1 MKKNK
6 TLDFL
11 QKNYGWIVALITG
24 VSIIITFVLKFI
36 KYICSTFYF
45 YYYGISY
52 ELFNSEELNI
62 LYNFGFSIII
72 ILCICSLIY
81 CYIQLFNSKK
91 LELKTKALNTFLII
105 ISNLIMVYSINTE
118 YSIWNIIINT
128 GLLIA
133 TEIIM
138 IFVFFKKSKK
148 EETEKLETKS
158 ILNSLKILP
167 FYLIFVVFVIL
178 FEYGLWIKMN
188 KTYRIVDN
196 DTGKTIYT
204 GKSKKLGNM
213 VSSETVT
220 KMKELMA
227 EGLIDVKSR
236 IIFVNDGSMDLTWKI
251 IEDLHNKDTL
261 FGGINLTRNR
271 GHQNALLAG
280 LMTVKDDADI
290 VISLDADLQDD
301 INVFDE
307 MLRKNNEG
315 YDVIYGVRNDR
326 KKDSF
331 FKRHTAQMFYK
342 LTNKL
347 GGDLIYN
354 HADFRLM
361 SRRAL
366 EGLAQFEEVNLF
378 LRGIVPLIGY
388 PSTIVEYERKERLA
402 GKSKYPLRKMMSF
415 AIEGITSLSI
425 KPMRFV
431 TGMGIFVFLVSIA
444 MMIYAFVSYF
454 TGRVVAGWTSIL
466 ISVWAIGGMVLLG
479 LGIVGSY
486 IGKIYLETKKRPR
499 YIVEKYINERE

>member
-1 MKKNK
+1 MAK
-6 TLDFL
+6 
-11 QKNYGWIVALITG
+11 
-24 VSIIITFVLKFI
+24 
-36 KYICSTFYF
+36 
-45 YYYGISY
+45 
-52 ELFNSEELNI
+52 I
-62 LYNFGFSIII
+62 LYLVIP
-72 ILCICSLIY
+72 
-81 CYIQLFNSKK
+81 CYNEEEVLADTAGK
-91 LELKTKALNTFLII
+91 LDK
-105 ISNLIMVYSINTE
+105 
-118 YSIWNIIINT
+118 
-128 GLLIA
+128 
-133 TEIIM
+133 
-138 IFVFFKKSKK
+138 
-148 EETEKLETKS
+148 
-158 ILNSLKILP
+158 
-167 FYLIFVVFVIL
+167 
-178 FEYGLWIKMN
+178 
-188 KTYRIVDN
+188 
-196 DTGKTIYT
+196 
-204 GKSKKLGNM
+204 
-213 VSSETVT
+213 

-366 EGLAQFEEVNLF
+366 EGMAQFEEVNLF

>member
-1 MKKNK
+1 MIQ
-6 TLDFL
+6 D
-11 QKNYGWIVALITG
+11 
-24 VSIIITFVLKFI
+24 
-36 KYICSTFYF
+36 
-45 YYYGISY
+45 ISGRMIHMAK
-52 ELFNSEELNI
+52 I
-62 LYNFGFSIII
+62 LYLVIP
-72 ILCICSLIY
+72 
-81 CYIQLFNSKK
+81 CYNEEEVLTDTAGK
-91 LELKTKALNTFLII
+91 LDK
-105 ISNLIMVYSINTE
+105 
-118 YSIWNIIINT
+118 
-128 GLLIA
+128 
-133 TEIIM
+133 
-138 IFVFFKKSKK
+138 
-148 EETEKLETKS
+148 
-158 ILNSLKILP
+158 
-167 FYLIFVVFVIL
+167 
-178 FEYGLWIKMN
+178 
-188 KTYRIVDN
+188 
-196 DTGKTIYT
+196 
-204 GKSKKLGNM
+204 
-213 VSSETVT
+213 

-227 EGLIDVKSR
+227 EGLIDVRSR

-307 MLRKNNEG
+307 MIQKNNEG
-315 YDVIYGVRNDR
+315 YDVVYGVRNDR
-326 KKDSF
+326 RKDSF

-361 SRRAL
+361 SKRAL

-378 LRGIVPLIGY
+378 LRGIIPLIGY

-402 GKSKYPLRKMMSF
+402 GKSKYPFRKMMSF

-425 KPMRFV
+425 KPMKFV
-431 TGMGIFVFLVSIA
+431 TGMGIFVFLASIA

-454 TGRVVAGWTSIL
+454 TGKVVAGWTSIL

-479 LGIVGSY
+479 LGVVGSY

>member
-1 MKKNK
+1 MAK
-6 TLDFL
+6 
-11 QKNYGWIVALITG
+11 
-24 VSIIITFVLKFI
+24 
-36 KYICSTFYF
+36 
-45 YYYGISY
+45 
-52 ELFNSEELNI
+52 I
-62 LYNFGFSIII
+62 LYLVIP
-72 ILCICSLIY
+72 
-81 CYIQLFNSKK
+81 CYNEEEVLADTAGK
-91 LELKTKALNTFLII
+91 LDK
-105 ISNLIMVYSINTE
+105 
-118 YSIWNIIINT
+118 
-128 GLLIA
+128 
-133 TEIIM
+133 
-138 IFVFFKKSKK
+138 
-148 EETEKLETKS
+148 
-158 ILNSLKILP
+158 
-167 FYLIFVVFVIL
+167 
-178 FEYGLWIKMN
+178 
-188 KTYRIVDN
+188 
-196 DTGKTIYT
+196 
-204 GKSKKLGNM
+204 
-213 VSSETVT
+213 

-301 INVFDE
+301 INVFEE

-315 YDVIYGVRNDR
+315 YDVVYGVRNDR

-402 GKSKYPLRKMMSF
+402 GKSKYPFRKMMSF

>member
-1 MKKNK
+1 MAK
-6 TLDFL
+6 
-11 QKNYGWIVALITG
+11 
-24 VSIIITFVLKFI
+24 
-36 KYICSTFYF
+36 
-45 YYYGISY
+45 
-52 ELFNSEELNI
+52 I
-62 LYNFGFSIII
+62 LYLVIP
-72 ILCICSLIY
+72 
-81 CYIQLFNSKK
+81 CYNEEEVLADTAGK
-91 LELKTKALNTFLII
+91 LDK
-105 ISNLIMVYSINTE
+105 
-118 YSIWNIIINT
+118 
-128 GLLIA
+128 
-133 TEIIM
+133 
-138 IFVFFKKSKK
+138 
-148 EETEKLETKS
+148 
-158 ILNSLKILP
+158 
-167 FYLIFVVFVIL
+167 
-178 FEYGLWIKMN
+178 
-188 KTYRIVDN
+188 
-196 DTGKTIYT
+196 
-204 GKSKKLGNM
+204 
-213 VSSETVT
+213 

-301 INVFDE
+301 INVFEE

-315 YDVIYGVRNDR
+315 YDVVYGVRNDR

-402 GKSKYPLRKMMSF
+402 GKSKYPLKKMISF

>member
-1 MKKNK
+1 MAKMLYLVIPCYNEEEVLADTAGK
-6 TLDFL
+6 LD
-11 QKNYGWIVALITG
+11 K
-24 VSIIITFVLKFI
+24 
-36 KYICSTFYF
+36 
-45 YYYGISY
+45 
-52 ELFNSEELNI
+52 
-62 LYNFGFSIII
+62 
-72 ILCICSLIY
+72 
-81 CYIQLFNSKK
+81 
-91 LELKTKALNTFLII
+91 
-105 ISNLIMVYSINTE
+105 
-118 YSIWNIIINT
+118 
-128 GLLIA
+128 
-133 TEIIM
+133 
-138 IFVFFKKSKK
+138 
-148 EETEKLETKS
+148 
-158 ILNSLKILP
+158 
-167 FYLIFVVFVIL
+167 
-178 FEYGLWIKMN
+178 
-188 KTYRIVDN
+188 
-196 DTGKTIYT
+196 
-204 GKSKKLGNM
+204 
-213 VSSETVT
+213 

-315 YDVIYGVRNDR
+315 YDVVYGVRNDR

-402 GKSKYPLRKMMSF
+402 GKSKYPLKKMMSF

>member
-1 MKKNK
+1 MAK
-6 TLDFL
+6 
-11 QKNYGWIVALITG
+11 
-24 VSIIITFVLKFI
+24 
-36 KYICSTFYF
+36 
-45 YYYGISY
+45 
-52 ELFNSEELNI
+52 I
-62 LYNFGFSIII
+62 LYLVIP
-72 ILCICSLIY
+72 
-81 CYIQLFNSKK
+81 CYNEEEVLADTAGK
-91 LELKTKALNTFLII
+91 LDK
-105 ISNLIMVYSINTE
+105 
-118 YSIWNIIINT
+118 
-128 GLLIA
+128 
-133 TEIIM
+133 
-138 IFVFFKKSKK
+138 
-148 EETEKLETKS
+148 
-158 ILNSLKILP
+158 
-167 FYLIFVVFVIL
+167 
-178 FEYGLWIKMN
+178 
-188 KTYRIVDN
+188 
-196 DTGKTIYT
+196 
-204 GKSKKLGNM
+204 
-213 VSSETVT
+213 
-220 KMKELMA
+220 KMK
-227 EGLIDVKSR
+227 GLIDVKSR